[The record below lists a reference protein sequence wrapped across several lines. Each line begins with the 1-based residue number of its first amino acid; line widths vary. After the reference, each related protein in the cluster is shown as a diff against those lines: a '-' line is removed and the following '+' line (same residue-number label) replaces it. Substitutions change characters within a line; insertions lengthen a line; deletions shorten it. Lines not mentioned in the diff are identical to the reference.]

1 MFVKYW
7 IIQAIAFPIPLV
19 CIWVADEILGYNGL
33 IAANIAGNVV
43 GVGLAFAVRYGMS
56 SLWVFGEM
64 GRSRIG

>member
-43 GVGLAFAVRYGMS
+43 GVGLAFAVKYGMS
-56 SLWVFGEM
+56 SLCVFGEM